1 MQQFTFKVYPNG
13 RGRDVYRIIRISG
26 SDTLDQLC
34 SAILTSFDFTHDHLY
49 ELCMDNK
56 PYSEHSYQCE
66 PDGSGK
72 PLTTEKIERL
82 GLKNKQK
89 FLFHYDF
96 GDEWMFTISVQKIEF
111 TVEYAKPQCL
121 KEKGTIGQYP
131 DPEADFEEE
140 YDDEDCDGEEDE
152 EDDL

>member
-49 ELCMDNK
+49 EFCMDNK

-72 PLTTEKIERL
+72 PLTTE
-82 GLKNKQK
+82 
-89 FLFHYDF
+89 
-96 GDEWMFTISVQKIEF
+96 KIEF